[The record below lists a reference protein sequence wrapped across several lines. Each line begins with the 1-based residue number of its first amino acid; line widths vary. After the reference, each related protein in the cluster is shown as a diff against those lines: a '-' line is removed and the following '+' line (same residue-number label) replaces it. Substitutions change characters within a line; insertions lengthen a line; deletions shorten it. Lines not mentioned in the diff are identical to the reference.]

1 MARQKI
7 DMEEMFR
14 TVPEVPE
21 GFEEHC
27 YSLLPTIDIYYRRRG
42 KFADCRCGK
51 CGKVYVTDKV
61 PERNEITKCP
71 ICGNEGQWEW
81 MRITKRSYTSH
92 DITLIQKT
100 TIGTLVIRAF
110 RVSQLF
116 QQGYVAE
123 IKLHEMKRYFLQLGD
138 VYVFNNEYHYTSNGI
153 KRNWDV
159 GKGGEAV
166 ALTRLYPGWQQAIKD
181 SCLKY
186 CDVDQIRSVAGRGWD
201 TVEILMAY
209 ANNPALE
216 MYAKFD
222 MRELV
227 YHLLWKEGKTKLLN
241 RRKKDLRGQLRIKDK
256 AAINRFIAEKGDI
269 TLLKIL
275 QTEQKNDWKLTEE
288 QERFLM
294 EIYHHYDGRKTT
306 EYLLKY
312 MSLQKLINRTRKYQ
326 DQKEYYSNYAV
337 MSAYRD
343 YLQMRQELG
352 YDMTNEVYLYPK
364 NLKRKHDEMVKE
376 RNARKDKLHSEK
388 MNRKYSDIQKRFK
401 NLSKKYGYE
410 SDGYIIRPAMSAGEI
425 IMEGRFLHHCV
436 SGGTYL
442 SKHNK
447 GETSILFLRRKETP
461 DIPYYTIEIKG
472 NQIIQWY
479 GLRDKKPDREIIE
492 PWLDRYVEYLSE
504 RLLHRYFQG

>member
-1 MARQKI
+1 
-7 DMEEMFR
+7 
-14 TVPEVPE
+14 
-21 GFEEHC
+21 
-27 YSLLPTIDIYYRRRG
+27 
-42 KFADCRCGK
+42 
-51 CGKVYVTDKV
+51 
-61 PERNEITKCP
+61 
-71 ICGNEGQWEW
+71 
-81 MRITKRSYTSH
+81 
-92 DITLIQKT
+92 
-100 TIGTLVIRAF
+100 
-110 RVSQLF
+110 
-116 QQGYVAE
+116 
-123 IKLHEMKRYFLQLGD
+123 
-138 VYVFNNEYHYTSNGI
+138 
-153 KRNWDV
+153 
-159 GKGGEAV
+159 
-166 ALTRLYPGWQQAIKD
+166 
-181 SCLKY
+181 
-186 CDVDQIRSVAGRGWD
+186 
-201 TVEILMAY
+201 
-209 ANNPALE
+209 
-216 MYAKFD
+216 
-222 MRELV
+222 
-227 YHLLWKEGKTKLLN
+227 
-241 RRKKDLRGQLRIKDK
+241 
-256 AAINRFIAEKGDI
+256 
-269 TLLKIL
+269 
-275 QTEQKNDWKLTEE
+275 
-288 QERFLM
+288 
-294 EIYHHYDGRKTT
+294 
-306 EYLLKY
+306 

-492 PWLDRYVEYLSE
+492 PWLDRYVEYLKKRE
-504 RLLHRYFQG
+504 LKAAG